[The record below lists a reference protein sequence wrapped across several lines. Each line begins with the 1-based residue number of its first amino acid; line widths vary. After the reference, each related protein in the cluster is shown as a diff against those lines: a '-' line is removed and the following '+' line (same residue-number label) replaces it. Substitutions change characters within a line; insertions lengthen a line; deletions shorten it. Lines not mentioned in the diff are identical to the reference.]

1 MCDVL
6 LVVMRHSPLL
16 QSQGIEKN
24 ALVFIFPP
32 NAFSRQTSEL
42 SWVIA
47 VVSQTGISWAEQA
60 HVGLVKSLLCY
71 DISKTLIW
79 VVIRCDVK
87 ASVQI

>member
-1 MCDVL
+1 
-6 LVVMRHSPLL
+6 MRHSPLL

-47 VVSQTGISWAEQA
+47 VVSETGISWAEPAQNTLA
-60 HVGLVKSLLCY
+60 LIVKSLLCY
-71 DISKTLIW
+71 DIFKTLIW